1 MGNTIESQ
9 IKKIDEEINRKEE
22 NDKEKAARRKIERQ
36 LRIFNEEMGYVFEK
50 NNMITKINNHNNKK
64 FLKHLDES
72 SLDDVLKEEIKML
85 WNSWFNNV
93 PLYQNSNDIEA
104 QDSFLDSLKKEKRKE
119 EVISFFENFFI
130 DIQFSHSD
138 GKSKKKTKRKSK
150 RKIKRKSK

>member
-9 IKKIDEEINRKEE
+9 IKKIEEEINRKED
-22 NDKEKAARRKIERQ
+22 NDKEKAAKRKIEKR
-36 LRIFNEEMGYVFEK
+36 LRMFNEEMGYVFEK

-64 FLKHLDES
+64 FLKHLEES

-93 PLYQNSNDIEA
+93 PLYQNSNDIDV
-104 QDSFLDSLKKEKRKE
+104 QDNFLNGLKKEKRKE
-119 EVISFFENFFI
+119 DVISFFEELFT
-130 DIQFSHSD
+130 DIRFSHD
-138 GKSKKKTKRKSK
+138 GKSKKTKTKIK

>member
-1 MGNTIESQ
+1 MT
-9 IKKIDEEINRKEE
+9 KKKQ
-22 NDKEKAARRKIERQ
+22 KKERQ

-64 FLKHLDES
+64 FLKHLYES
-72 SLDDVLKEEIKML
+72 ILDDVVKEEIKML

-93 PLYQNSNDIEA
+93 PLYQNSNDVEA
-104 QDSFLDSLKKEKRKE
+104 QHSFLNSLKKEKRKE
-119 EVISFFENFFI
+119 DIISFFENFFI

-150 RKIKRKSK
+150 GDKKKKSK

>member
-9 IKKIDEEINRKEE
+9 IKRIDEEINRKED
-22 NDKEKAARRKIERQ
+22 NDKEKAEKRKIERQ

-64 FLKHLDES
+64 FLKNLGES
-72 SLDDVLKEEIKML
+72 ILDDVIKEEIKML

-93 PLYQNSNDIEA
+93 PLYQNSNDIDA
-104 QDSFLDSLKKEKRKE
+104 QDSFLNSLKKEKRKE
-119 EVISFFENFFI
+119 DIISFFENFFI

-150 RKIKRKSK
+150 RKSK